1 VAAVGRVADKVVVV
15 TGAASGIGRAMGL
28 GLAAEGARVVVA
40 DRDAGGGEATVEAI
54 RRAGGNG
61 CFLQCDVARAAD
73 GEALAAQAYERFG
86 RIDAM
91 VCNAGIAR
99 RAPALDLDEAEWD
112 AVLDTNLRGAF
123 FGARAAARRMV
134 TQKGGSIVFTSSQ
147 LADFPRRDM
156 AHYIASKAA
165 LLGLTRALSLE
176 WGPHGIRV
184 NAIQP
189 GVIETGIN
197 RERLARPG
205 EAERDLAR
213 VALARLGRPTDL
225 VGVTVFL
232 VSDDSS
238 YVTGSSLRVD
248 GGWLGP

>member
-1 VAAVGRVADKVVVV
+1 VAGKVAIV
-15 TGAASGIGRAMGL
+15 TGAASGIGRAMAT

-40 DRDAGGGEATVEAI
+40 DRDAREGEATVAAL
-54 RRAGGNG
+54 RAAGGDG
-61 CFLQCDVARAAD
+61 CFVLTDVTRAAD
-73 GEALAAQAYERFG
+73 GEALAAEAVERFG
-86 RIDAM
+86 RIHAM

-99 RAPALDLDEAEWD
+99 RTPALELGEAEWD

-123 FGARAAARRMV
+123 FGARAAARHMV
-134 TQKGGSIVFTSSQ
+134 AQGGGSIVFTASQ

-165 LLGLTRALSLE
+165 LLGLTRALALE
-176 WGPHGIRV
+176 WGAHGIRV

-189 GVIETGIN
+189 GVIETPIN
-197 RERLARPG
+197 RERLARAG
-205 EAERDLAR
+205 EAEKDLAR
-213 VALARLGRPTDL
+213 VALARLGRPADL

-232 VSDDSS
+232 VSDESA